1 MVKFFVKI
9 VVQFFFWKPSNWR
22 KGFKAKLTSQLYSIA
37 IRRRAKSCGKNLLV
51 LGPGVNV
58 TGNTTIGDGAGFGKR
73 VKIFGDGPVSIGRRA
88 VLAEDSVVYTQ
99 VHDYDHSDVL
109 PFGWGFTYPETSI
122 GDYAW
127 IGIKCIVLPGARI
140 GEGAIVQAGSVVMG
154 VVPPCAIVAGNPAKV
169 IGWRDIDHYNKLK
182 VAAGEKPVEVPG
194 GRSWSS
200 ELELESGGA
209 GVRGRNRPLRVGA
222 THGEATEPS
231 GASAEGSGVSSKESG
246 VSDERLDD
254 VFCSVFSV
262 TPEEA
267 RTMTY
272 KRHPAWDSAGQMAL
286 ASAIER
292 EFGRSLSPEEIYRL
306 RSYSDAM
313 KLIGVGDKG
322 SGVRSRNRPLRVGA
336 THGEATEPSGA
347 SAEGSGVSS
356 QGSVVRGQG
365 NGVKPVFNLDRDGI
379 AVIDEGREVSYREL
393 ASLASRAADGLAPHT
408 VKIVRNKQDLDTVA
422 LFVGCVNRG
431 VVPLMLPDTMDSG
444 LFERLRSTYEGKPT
458 DPALGL
464 LLTTSGSTG
473 SPKLVRISRS
483 NLAADNKMSE
493 VLFGFDT
500 STRMTMILPIC
511 YAWGLSVACS
521 VLEAGGTLVMTR
533 KTVMDPELAD
543 VVRSASATHI
553 AGVPYM
559 YEALDRFRFFE
570 GNFPSLRGLLVS
582 GGALAPALR
591 RKYAEFAK
599 GRGIAFCEGYGQ
611 TETTGVMTTIRTDV
625 HLDLIGSIGK
635 SENGGRFRVEDG
647 ELIYEGPIVAMGYA
661 VCAEDLMKGDEWKGV
676 RRTGDMA
683 KIDADGYVTL
693 TGRASRFLKIF
704 GNRVSL
710 EEVENLVKDSFA
722 GSGCAATGADNDL
735 HVFVCGV
742 SAADVEKFLV
752 AKLHF
757 NATVVKVHVLDSI
770 PLNANGKTDYPKLK
784 GMCGK

>member
-9 VVQFFFWKPSNWR
+9 IVQFFFWKPSNWR
-22 KGFKAKLTSQLYSIA
+22 KGFKAKLASQLYSIA
-37 IRRRAKSCGKNLLV
+37 IRRRAKSCGRNLLV

-88 VLAEDSVVYTQ
+88 VLAEDTVVYTQ

-182 VAAGEKPVEVPG
+182 VVAGEKPVEAPG
-194 GRSWSS
+194 VSGQ
-200 ELELESGGA
+200 ESGL
-209 GVRGRNRPLRVGA
+209 RGQ
-222 THGEATEPS
+222 
-231 GASAEGSGVSSKESG
+231 ESG

-272 KRHPAWDSAGQMAL
+272 KGHPAWDSAGQMAL

-292 EFGRSLSPEEIYRL
+292 EFGRALSPEEIYRL
-306 RSYSDAM
+306 RSYSDAVA
-313 KLIGVGDKG
+313 LLTQ
-322 SGVRSRNRPLRVGA
+322 RRVTAAQAGLA
-336 THGEATEPSGA
+336 ICSEPSRAERVPRGA
-347 SAEGSGVSS
+347 ESGD
-356 QGSVVRGQG
+356 GGL
-365 NGVKPVFNLDRDGI
+365 VFNLDRDGI
-379 AVIDEGREVSYREL
+379 AVIDDGREVSYREL
-393 ASLASRAADGLAPHT
+393 ASLASRSVEGLEPHT
-408 VKIVRNKQDLDTVA
+408 VKIVRNKQDLSTVA

-431 VVPLMLPDTMDSG
+431 VVPLMLPDTMAPE

-458 DPALGL
+458 DSELAL

-473 SPKLVRISRS
+473 SPKLVRIGRAA
-483 NLAADNKMSE
+483 LAADNKMSE
-493 VLFGFDT
+493 VLFELDS

-511 YAWGLSVACS
+511 YAWGLSVVCS

-543 VVRSASATHI
+543 VMRDARATHV

-559 YEALDRFRFFE
+559 YEALDRFRFFD
-570 GNFPSLRGLLVS
+570 GDFPSLRALLVS

-599 GRGIAFCEGYGQ
+599 GRGIAFFEGYGQ

-635 SENGGRFRVEDG
+635 SENGGGFRVEGG
-647 ELIYEGPIVAMGYA
+647 ELVYEGPIVAMGYA

-710 EEVENLVKDSFA
+710 EEVENLVKDGFA
-722 GSGCAATGADNDL
+722 GAGCAATGADNDL

-784 GMCGK
+784 GMCS

>member
-9 VVQFFFWKPSNWR
+9 IVQFFFWKPSNWR
-22 KGFKAKLTSQLYSIA
+22 KGFKAKLASQLYSIA
-37 IRRRAKSCGKNLLV
+37 IRRRAKSCGRNLLV

-88 VLAEDSVVYTQ
+88 VLAEDTVVYTQ

-182 VAAGEKPVEVPG
+182 VAAGEKPVEAPG
-194 GRSWSS
+194 VSGQ
-200 ELELESGGA
+200 ESGL
-209 GVRGRNRPLRVGA
+209 RGQ
-222 THGEATEPS
+222 
-231 GASAEGSGVSSKESG
+231 GSGL
-246 VSDERLDD
+246 SDERLDD

-272 KRHPAWDSAGQMAL
+272 KGHPAWDSAGQMAL

-292 EFGRSLSPEEIYRL
+292 EFGRALSPEEIYRL
-306 RSYSDAM
+306 RSYSDAVA
-313 KLIGVGDKG
+313 LLTQRRRGAESGDG
-322 SGVRSRNRPLRVGA
+322 GL
-336 THGEATEPSGA
+336 
-347 SAEGSGVSS
+347 
-356 QGSVVRGQG
+356 
-365 NGVKPVFNLDRDGI
+365 VFNLDRDGI
-379 AVIDEGREVSYREL
+379 AVIDDGREVSYREL
-393 ASLASRAADGLAPHT
+393 ASLASRSVEGLEPHT
-408 VKIVRNKQDLDTVA
+408 VKIVRNKQDLSTVA

-431 VVPLMLPDTMDSG
+431 VVPLMLPDTMAPE

-458 DPALGL
+458 DSELAL

-473 SPKLVRISRS
+473 SPKLVRIGRAA
-483 NLAADNKMSE
+483 LAADNKMSE
-493 VLFGFDT
+493 VLFELDS

-511 YAWGLSVACS
+511 YAWGLSVVCS

-543 VVRSASATHI
+543 VMRDARATHV

-559 YEALDRFRFFE
+559 YEALDRFRFFD
-570 GNFPSLRGLLVS
+570 GDFPSLRALLVS

-599 GRGIAFCEGYGQ
+599 GRGIAFFEGYGQ

-647 ELIYEGPIVAMGYA
+647 ELVYEGPIVAMGYA

-710 EEVENLVKDSFA
+710 EEVENLVKDGFA
-722 GSGCAATGADNDL
+722 GAGCAATGADNDL

-784 GMCGK
+784 GMCS

>member
-22 KGFKAKLTSQLYSIA
+22 KGFKAKLASQLYSIA
-37 IRRRAKSCGKNLLV
+37 IRRRAKSCGRNLLV

-88 VLAEDSVVYTQ
+88 VLAEDTVVYTQ
-99 VHDYDHSDVL
+99 VHDYDNSDVL

-182 VAAGEKPVEVPG
+182 VAAGEKPVEPPAGELKVESAKCKVESAKSDPG
-194 GRSWSS
+194 ERGTGNISPERS
-200 ELELESGGA
+200 ERRRRLNA
-209 GVRGRNRPLRVGA
+209 GWERG
-222 THGEATEPS
+222 
-231 GASAEGSGVSSKESG
+231 
-246 VSDERLDD
+246 DDRLTD

-272 KRHPAWDSAGQMAL
+272 KGHPAWDSAGQMAL

-292 EFGRSLSPEEIYRL
+292 EFGRALSPEEIYRL
-306 RSYSDAM
+306 RSYSDAVA
-313 KLIGVGDKG
+313 LLTQRRRGAESGDG
-322 SGVRSRNRPLRVGA
+322 GL
-336 THGEATEPSGA
+336 
-347 SAEGSGVSS
+347 
-356 QGSVVRGQG
+356 
-365 NGVKPVFNLDRDGI
+365 VFNLDRDGI
-379 AVIDEGREVSYREL
+379 AVIDDGREVSYREL
-393 ASLASRAADGLAPHT
+393 ASLASRSVEGLEPHT
-408 VKIVRNKQDLDTVA
+408 VKIVRNKQDLSTVA
-422 LFVGCVNRG
+422 FFVGCVNRG
-431 VVPLMLPDTMDSG
+431 VVPLMLPDTMAPE

-458 DPALGL
+458 DSELAL

-473 SPKLVRISRS
+473 SPKLVRIGRAA
-483 NLAADNKMSE
+483 LAADNKMSE
-493 VLFGFDT
+493 VLFELDS

-511 YAWGLSVACS
+511 YAWGLSVVCS

-543 VVRSASATHI
+543 VMRDARATHV

-559 YEALDRFRFFE
+559 YEALDRFRFFD
-570 GNFPSLRGLLVS
+570 GDFPSLRALLVS

-599 GRGIAFCEGYGQ
+599 GRGIAFFEGYGQ

-647 ELIYEGPIVAMGYA
+647 ELVYEGPIVAMGYA

-676 RRTGDMA
+676 SRTGDMA

-710 EEVENLVKDSFA
+710 EEVENLVKDGFA
-722 GSGCAATGADNDL
+722 GVGCAATGADNDL

-784 GMCGK
+784 GMCS

>member
-1 MVKFFVKI
+1 MVKLFVKI

-22 KGFKAKLTSQLYSIA
+22 KGFKAKLASQLYSIA
-37 IRRRAKSCGKNLLV
+37 IRRRAKSCGRNLLV

-58 TGNTTIGDGAGFGKR
+58 TGNTTIGDGAGLGKR
-73 VKIFGDGPVSIGRRA
+73 VKVFGDGPVSIGRRA
-88 VLAEDSVVYTQ
+88 VLAEDTVVYTQ
-99 VHDYDHSDVL
+99 VHDYDHSNVL

-169 IGWRDIDHYNKLK
+169 IGWRDIEHYNKLK
-182 VAAGEKPVEVPG
+182 VAAGEKPVDPPAEV
-194 GRSWSS
+194 
-200 ELELESGGA
+200 A
-209 GVRGRNRPLRVGA
+209 KVQ
-222 THGEATEPS
+222 
-231 GASAEGSGVSSKESG
+231 SSKFKVQSRKSETASQSPL
-246 VSDERLDD
+246 SDDRLAD

-272 KRHPAWDSAGQMAL
+272 KGHPAWDSAGQMAL

-306 RSYSDAM
+306 RSYSDAVA
-313 KLIGVGDKG
+313 LLTQRRRGAENGDAG
-322 SGVRSRNRPLRVGA
+322 L
-336 THGEATEPSGA
+336 
-347 SAEGSGVSS
+347 
-356 QGSVVRGQG
+356 
-365 NGVKPVFNLDRDGI
+365 VFNLDRDGI

-408 VKIVRNKQDLDTVA
+408 VKIVRNKQDMDTVA

-473 SPKLVRISRS
+473 SPKLVRISRA

-493 VLFGFDT
+493 VLFGFDAA
-500 STRMTMILPIC
+500 TRMTMILPIC

-543 VVRSASATHI
+543 VMRSACATHV

-570 GNFPSLRGLLVS
+570 GDFPSLKGLLVS

-591 RKYAEFAK
+591 RKYAAFAK

-635 SENGGRFRVEDG
+635 SENGGMFRVEDG
-647 ELIYEGPIVAMGYA
+647 ELVYEGPIVAMGYA

-710 EEVENLVKDSFA
+710 EEVENLVKDGFA

>member
-9 VVQFFFWKPSNWR
+9 IVQFFFWKPSNWR
-22 KGFKAKLTSQLYSIA
+22 KGFKAKLASQLYSIA
-37 IRRRAKSCGKNLLV
+37 IRRRAKSCGRNLLV

-88 VLAEDSVVYTQ
+88 VLAEDTVVYTQ

-182 VAAGEKPVEVPG
+182 VAAGEKPVEAPG
-194 GRSWSS
+194 VSGQ
-200 ELELESGGA
+200 ESGL
-209 GVRGRNRPLRVGA
+209 RGQ
-222 THGEATEPS
+222 
-231 GASAEGSGVSSKESG
+231 ESG
-246 VSDERLDD
+246 LSDERLDD

-272 KRHPAWDSAGQMAL
+272 KGHPAWDSAGQMAL

-292 EFGRSLSPEEIYRL
+292 EFGRALSPEEIYRL
-306 RSYSDAM
+306 RAYSDAVA
-313 KLIGVGDKG
+313 LLTQRRRGAESGDG
-322 SGVRSRNRPLRVGA
+322 GL
-336 THGEATEPSGA
+336 
-347 SAEGSGVSS
+347 
-356 QGSVVRGQG
+356 
-365 NGVKPVFNLDRDGI
+365 VFNLDRDGI
-379 AVIDEGREVSYREL
+379 AVIDDGREVSYREL
-393 ASLASRAADGLAPHT
+393 ASLASRAVEGLEPHT
-408 VKIVRNKQDLDTVA
+408 VKIVRNKQDLSTVA

-431 VVPLMLPDTMDSG
+431 VVPLMLPDTMAPE

-458 DPALGL
+458 DSELAL

-473 SPKLVRISRS
+473 SPKLVRIGRAA
-483 NLAADNKMSE
+483 LAADNKMSE
-493 VLFGFDT
+493 VLFELDS

-511 YAWGLSVACS
+511 YAWGLSVVCS

-543 VVRSASATHI
+543 VMRDARATHV

-559 YEALDRFRFFE
+559 YEALDRFRFFD
-570 GNFPSLRGLLVS
+570 GDFPSLRALLVS

-599 GRGIAFCEGYGQ
+599 GRGIAFFEGYGQ

-647 ELIYEGPIVAMGYA
+647 ELVYEGPIVAMGYA

-710 EEVENLVKDSFA
+710 EEVENLVKDGFA
-722 GSGCAATGADNDL
+722 GAGCAATGADNDL

-784 GMCGK
+784 GMCS

>member
-1 MVKFFVKI
+1 MVKLFVKVI
-9 VVQFFFWKPSNWR
+9 VQFFFWKPSNWR
-22 KGFKAKLTSQLYSIA
+22 KGFKAKLASQLYSIA
-37 IRRRAKSCGKNLLV
+37 IRRRAKSCGRNLLV

-88 VLAEDSVVYTQ
+88 VLAEDTVVYTQ
-99 VHDYDHSDVL
+99 VHDYDNSDVL

-182 VAAGEKPVEVPG
+182 VAAGEKPVEAP
-194 GRSWSS
+194 
-200 ELELESGGA
+200 
-209 GVRGRNRPLRVGA
+209 GVRGQESGLRGQ
-222 THGEATEPS
+222 
-231 GASAEGSGVSSKESG
+231 GSGL
-246 VSDERLDD
+246 SDERLDD

-272 KRHPAWDSAGQMAL
+272 KGHPAWDSAGQMAL

-292 EFGRSLSPEEIYRL
+292 EFGRALSPEEIYRL
-306 RSYSDAM
+306 RSYSDAVA
-313 KLIGVGDKG
+313 LLTQ
-322 SGVRSRNRPLRVGA
+322 RRVTAAQAGLA
-336 THGEATEPSGA
+336 ICSEPSRAERVPRGA
-347 SAEGSGVSS
+347 ESGD
-356 QGSVVRGQG
+356 GGL
-365 NGVKPVFNLDRDGI
+365 VFNLDRDGI
-379 AVIDEGREVSYREL
+379 AVIDDGREVSYREL
-393 ASLASRAADGLAPHT
+393 ASLASRSVEGLEPHT
-408 VKIVRNKQDLDTVA
+408 VKIVRNKQDLSTVA

-431 VVPLMLPDTMDSG
+431 VVPLMLPDTMAPE

-458 DPALGL
+458 DSELAL

-473 SPKLVRISRS
+473 SPKLVRIGRAA
-483 NLAADNKMSE
+483 LAADNKMSE
-493 VLFGFDT
+493 VLFELDS

-511 YAWGLSVACS
+511 YAWGLSVVCS

-543 VVRSASATHI
+543 VMRDARATHV

-559 YEALDRFRFFE
+559 YEALDRFRFFD
-570 GNFPSLRGLLVS
+570 GDFPSLRALLVS

-599 GRGIAFCEGYGQ
+599 GRGIAFFEGYGQ

-635 SENGGRFRVEDG
+635 SENGGGFRVEDG
-647 ELIYEGPIVAMGYA
+647 ELVYEGPIVAMGYA

-710 EEVENLVKDSFA
+710 EEVENLVKDGFA
-722 GSGCAATGADNDL
+722 GAGCAATGADNDL

-784 GMCGK
+784 GMCS

>member
-1 MVKFFVKI
+1 MVKLFVKI

-22 KGFKAKLTSQLYSIA
+22 KGFKAKLASQLYSIA
-37 IRRRAKSCGKNLLV
+37 IRRRAKSCGRNLLV

-73 VKIFGDGPVSIGRRA
+73 VKVFGDGPVSIGRRA
-88 VLAEDSVVYTQ
+88 VLAEGTVVYTQ

-182 VAAGEKPVEVPG
+182 VAAGEKPVASPGEVPA
-194 GRSWSS
+194 SPACPASP
-200 ELELESGGA
+200 
-209 GVRGRNRPLRVGA
+209 VRPV
-222 THGEATEPS
+222 
-231 GASAEGSGVSSKESG
+231 AEIA
-246 VSDERLDD
+246 DARLDD

-272 KRHPAWDSAGQMAL
+272 KGHPAWDSAGQMAL
-286 ASAIER
+286 ASALER
-292 EFGRSLSPEEIYRL
+292 EFGRALSPAEIYRL
-306 RSYSDAM
+306 RSYSDAVA
-313 KLIGVGDKG
+313 LLTQ
-322 SGVRSRNRPLRVGA
+322 RRVTAAQAGLA
-336 THGEATEPSGA
+336 ICSEPSRAERVPRGA
-347 SAEGSGVSS
+347 E
-356 QGSVVRGQG
+356 RGDG
-365 NGVKPVFNLDRDGI
+365 GLVFNLDRDGI
-379 AVIDEGREVSYREL
+379 AVIDDGREVSYREL
-393 ASLASRAADGLAPHT
+393 ASLATRAVEGLEPHT
-408 VKIVRNKQDLDTVA
+408 VKIVRNKQDLSTVA

-431 VVPLMLPDTMDSG
+431 VVPLMLPDTMDPE

-473 SPKLVRISRS
+473 SPKLVRIGRAA
-483 NLAADNKMSE
+483 LVADNKMSE
-493 VLFGFDT
+493 VLFELDS

-521 VLEAGGTLVMTR
+521 VLEAGGALVMTR

-543 VVRSASATHI
+543 VMRDARATHV

-559 YEALDRFRFFE
+559 YEALDRFRFFD
-570 GNFPSLRGLLVS
+570 GDFPSLRSLLVS

-599 GRGIAFCEGYGQ
+599 GRGIAFFEGYGQ

-647 ELIYEGPIVAMGYA
+647 ELVYEGPIVAMGYA
-661 VCAEDLMKGDEWKGV
+661 VCAEDLMKGDEWEGA

-710 EEVENLVKDSFA
+710 EEVENLVKDGFA
-722 GSGCAATGADNDL
+722 GAGCAATGADNDL
-735 HVFVCGV
+735 HVFICGV
-742 SAADVEKFLV
+742 SAADVEKFLI

-784 GMCGK
+784 GMCS

>member
-9 VVQFFFWKPSNWR
+9 IVQFFFWKPSNWR
-22 KGFKAKLTSQLYSIA
+22 KGFKAKLASQLYSIA
-37 IRRRAKSCGKNLLV
+37 IRRRAKSCGRNLLV

-88 VLAEDSVVYTQ
+88 VLAEDTVVYTQ
-99 VHDYDHSDVL
+99 VHDYDNSDVL

-182 VAAGEKPVEVPG
+182 VAAGEKPVEAPG
-194 GRSWSS
+194 VSGQ
-200 ELELESGGA
+200 ESGL
-209 GVRGRNRPLRVGA
+209 RGQ
-222 THGEATEPS
+222 
-231 GASAEGSGVSSKESG
+231 ESG

-272 KRHPAWDSAGQMAL
+272 KGHPAWDSAGQMAL

-292 EFGRSLSPEEIYRL
+292 EFGRALSPEEIYRL
-306 RSYSDAM
+306 RSYSDAVA
-313 KLIGVGDKG
+313 LLTQ
-322 SGVRSRNRPLRVGA
+322 RRVTAAQAGLA
-336 THGEATEPSGA
+336 ICSEPSRAERVPRGA
-347 SAEGSGVSS
+347 ESGD
-356 QGSVVRGQG
+356 GGL
-365 NGVKPVFNLDRDGI
+365 VFNLDRDGI
-379 AVIDEGREVSYREL
+379 AVIDDGREVSYREL
-393 ASLASRAADGLAPHT
+393 ASLASRAVEGLEPHT
-408 VKIVRNKQDLDTVA
+408 VKIVRNKQDLSTVA

-431 VVPLMLPDTMDSG
+431 VVPLMLPDTMAPE

-458 DPALGL
+458 DSELAL

-473 SPKLVRISRS
+473 SPKLVRIGRAA
-483 NLAADNKMSE
+483 LAADNKMSE
-493 VLFGFDT
+493 VLFELDS

-511 YAWGLSVACS
+511 YAWGLSVVCS

-543 VVRSASATHI
+543 VMRDARATHV

-559 YEALDRFRFFE
+559 YEALDRFRFFD
-570 GNFPSLRGLLVS
+570 GDFPSLRALLVS

-599 GRGIAFCEGYGQ
+599 GRGIAFFEGYGQ

-647 ELIYEGPIVAMGYA
+647 ELVYEGPIVAMGYA

-710 EEVENLVKDSFA
+710 EEVENLVKDGFA
-722 GSGCAATGADNDL
+722 GAGCAATGADNDL

-784 GMCGK
+784 GMCS

>member
-9 VVQFFFWKPSNWR
+9 IVQFFFWKPSNWR
-22 KGFKAKLTSQLYSIA
+22 KGFKAKLASQLYSIA
-37 IRRRAKSCGKNLLV
+37 IRRRAKSCGRNLLV

-88 VLAEDSVVYTQ
+88 VLAEDTVVYTQ

-182 VAAGEKPVEVPG
+182 VVAGEKPVEAPG
-194 GRSWSS
+194 VSGQ
-200 ELELESGGA
+200 ESGL
-209 GVRGRNRPLRVGA
+209 RGQ
-222 THGEATEPS
+222 
-231 GASAEGSGVSSKESG
+231 GSGL
-246 VSDERLDD
+246 SDERLDD

-272 KRHPAWDSAGQMAL
+272 KGHPAWDSAGQMAL

-292 EFGRSLSPEEIYRL
+292 EFGRALSPEEIYRL
-306 RSYSDAM
+306 RSYSDAVA
-313 KLIGVGDKG
+313 LLTQRRRGAESGDG
-322 SGVRSRNRPLRVGA
+322 GL
-336 THGEATEPSGA
+336 
-347 SAEGSGVSS
+347 
-356 QGSVVRGQG
+356 
-365 NGVKPVFNLDRDGI
+365 VFNLDRDGI
-379 AVIDEGREVSYREL
+379 AVIDDGREVSYREL
-393 ASLASRAADGLAPHT
+393 ASLASRSVEGLEPHT
-408 VKIVRNKQDLDTVA
+408 VKIVRNKQDLSTVA

-431 VVPLMLPDTMDSG
+431 VVPLMLPDTMAPE

-458 DPALGL
+458 DSELAL

-473 SPKLVRISRS
+473 SPKLVRIGRAA
-483 NLAADNKMSE
+483 LAADNKMSE
-493 VLFGFDT
+493 VLFELDS

-511 YAWGLSVACS
+511 YAWGLSVVCS

-543 VVRSASATHI
+543 VMRDARATHV

-559 YEALDRFRFFE
+559 YEALDRFRFFD
-570 GNFPSLRGLLVS
+570 GDFPSLRALLVS

-599 GRGIAFCEGYGQ
+599 GRGIAFFEGYGQ

-647 ELIYEGPIVAMGYA
+647 ELVYEGPIVAMGYA

-710 EEVENLVKDSFA
+710 EEVENLVKDGFA
-722 GSGCAATGADNDL
+722 GAGCAATGADNDL

-784 GMCGK
+784 GMCS

>member
-9 VVQFFFWKPSNWR
+9 IVQFFFWKPSNWR
-22 KGFKAKLTSQLYSIA
+22 KGFKAKLASQLYSIA
-37 IRRRAKSCGKNLLV
+37 IRRRAKSCGRNLLV

-88 VLAEDSVVYTQ
+88 VLAEDTVVYTQ

-182 VAAGEKPVEVPG
+182 VAAGEKPVEAPG
-194 GRSWSS
+194 VSGQ
-200 ELELESGGA
+200 ESGL
-209 GVRGRNRPLRVGA
+209 RGQ
-222 THGEATEPS
+222 
-231 GASAEGSGVSSKESG
+231 GSGL
-246 VSDERLDD
+246 SDERLDD

-272 KRHPAWDSAGQMAL
+272 KGHPAWDSAGQMAL

-292 EFGRSLSPEEIYRL
+292 EFGRALSPEEIYRL
-306 RSYSDAM
+306 RSYSDAVA
-313 KLIGVGDKG
+313 LLTQRRRGAESGDG
-322 SGVRSRNRPLRVGA
+322 GL
-336 THGEATEPSGA
+336 
-347 SAEGSGVSS
+347 
-356 QGSVVRGQG
+356 
-365 NGVKPVFNLDRDGI
+365 VFNLDRDGI
-379 AVIDEGREVSYREL
+379 AVIDDGREVSYREL
-393 ASLASRAADGLAPHT
+393 ASLASRSVEGLEPHT

-431 VVPLMLPDTMDSG
+431 VVPLMLPDTMDGG

-473 SPKLVRISRS
+473 SPKLVRISRA
-483 NLAADNKMSE
+483 NLVADNKMSE

-533 KTVMDPELAD
+533 RTVMDPELAD
-543 VVRSASATHI
+543 VMRSACATHV

-570 GNFPSLRGLLVS
+570 GDFPSLKGLLVS

-635 SENGGRFRVEDG
+635 SENGGKFRVEDG
-647 ELIYEGPIVAMGYA
+647 ELVYEGPIVAMGYA

-683 KIDADGYVTL
+683 KIDAGGYVTL